1 MANRV
6 VHFEIEAKDSK
17 KISDFYHKA
26 FGWKMDQQGKEY
38 GGYIVVG
45 TGPAMP
51 DNDPKN
57 MGINGGIY
65 PAEGKKKVNA
75 FRCVIGVENIK
86 KAMKDVKKASGK
98 VFGNEPMD
106 IPKVGLF
113 ISCEDP
119 EGNQFT
125 LLQPSPS
132 MMPKS

>member
-1 MANRV
+1 MPNRV
-6 VHFEIEAKDSK
+6 VHFEIEAKDPK
-17 KISDFYHKA
+17 KTGRFYSSA
-26 FGWKMDQQGKEY
+26 FGWKLETQGKEY

-51 DNDPKN
+51 DKDPKN

-75 FRCVIGVENIK
+75 FRCVIGVDDVK
-86 KAMKDVKKASGK
+86 KAMKDVKKAGGK
-98 VFGNEPMD
+98 VFGEPMD
-106 IPKVGLF
+106 IPKVGIF

-125 LLQPSPS
+125 MLQPSPS
-132 MMPKS
+132 MMPKK